1 MTKALLGNH
10 NKTKT
15 KKSSLKDLVFF
26 YALIILPVLQFL
38 IFYVYVNF
46 NSILLSFQRYDSASA
61 GFVFLTDNIFKNYQS
76 VFELT
81 SLGLNLGKLILN
93 SVILWACMVVFGTIP
108 AIIFSFY
115 IYRKRFLC
123 NFFKFFLFLP
133 SIIPSI
139 LLTTVFKGFMID
151 CVSNIMHLFG
161 VTFKTSNGLLDPFSD
176 AAFPVLL
183 IYYIWISFGSQ
194 VLFYSNAMAQTSPSL
209 VEASQLDGCGE
220 TRVLLHVVLP
230 GILPTVKTFIIAS
243 IAGLFTNQMLLFN
256 FYGTIDNAPNI
267 ATIGYFI
274 YSMAAPGPSNYANY
288 PLMAAFGLCCSVIAI
303 GAIFA
308 INQVFKRFEK

>member
-115 IYRKRFLC
+115 IYRKRFL
-123 NFFKFFLFLP
+123 FLKL
-133 SIIPSI
+133 
-139 LLTTVFKGFMID
+139 
-151 CVSNIMHLFG
+151 
-161 VTFKTSNGLLDPFSD
+161 
-176 AAFPVLL
+176 
-183 IYYIWISFGSQ
+183 Y
-194 VLFYSNAMAQTSPSL
+194 
-209 VEASQLDGCGE
+209 
-220 TRVLLHVVLP
+220 
-230 GILPTVKTFIIAS
+230 
-243 IAGLFTNQMLLFN
+243 
-256 FYGTIDNAPNI
+256 
-267 ATIGYFI
+267 
-274 YSMAAPGPSNYANY
+274 
-288 PLMAAFGLCCSVIAI
+288 
-303 GAIFA
+303 
-308 INQVFKRFEK
+308 